1 MTIIEKIQKIRE
13 NKKISR
19 KEIAE
24 RLYVSLS
31 TYREIEYGNIR
42 LSLENYLELCKI
54 LEINP
59 MTLLNDS
66 KDESFILLSNKDINE
81 LNRILNKINNQII
94 NFTDNHGTVNI
105 TNEVN
110 KKWKLIKKK
119 SILVYQS

>member
-1 MTIIEKIQKIRE
+1 MTIIERIQIIRE

-24 RLYVSLS
+24 KLYISTS
-31 TYREIEYGNIR
+31 TYRDIEYGNIR
-42 LSLENYLELCKI
+42 LSLENYIELCKI

-66 KDESFILLSNKDINE
+66 KDESFILLSNKDIE
-81 LNRILNKINNQII
+81 DLNRILNKINNQTI

>member
-42 LSLENYLELCKI
+42 LS
-54 LEINP
+54 
-59 MTLLNDS
+59 
-66 KDESFILLSNKDINE
+66 FI
-81 LNRILNKINNQII
+81 
-94 NFTDNHGTVNI
+94 
-105 TNEVN
+105 
-110 KKWKLIKKK
+110 
-119 SILVYQS
+119 